1 MKGSKKMAKRLVAML
16 MAAALTLSLAA
27 CGNGG
32 SSSSTADSSTSSE
45 SSASDSAAADSSDAS
60 SEAEDLKES
69 ELVTLNIVTMSGG
82 KEESGIAQVEE
93 AMDKILEEK
102 FNVNVKLSFLP
113 YSSYADQISLM
124 LSSGEGVD
132 LLPVYMVNYTA
143 CADSG
148 QLYPMDDLIEKY
160 GQGIIEQLGWDNINC
175 GRVGGELFGLTEG
188 RDLAASQGFEYRLDL
203 AEKYNL
209 DMDSVKTLEDLHD
222 VLVTIKEKEEN
233 CWPVAVSAGE
243 NIRNWGW
250 DSLGDEMVNLGV
262 LPDMAT
268 DTTVVNLYETE
279 QYKNLVTTMY
289 NWMQEGLIQADAV
302 NTTETATTL
311 QDAGTAFGSFVNLK
325 PYYAEENNANLQNPI
340 GTVELIPALASTDRV
355 TMGLWSIA
363 GSCEHP
369 EAAMKTLNEL
379 YSNPELSNLYMYGIE
394 GVHYEVIEEGAVTN
408 GQDRI
413 NYPDGLDATTTT
425 YRKSGTWLMPNQ
437 FIGDIWGTDLPADY
451 WDATKTFNEES
462 QKSAAFGFS
471 FDATQVANEITAC
484 TNVVNKYHKALVCGA
499 LDPETTLPQFNS
511 ELKDAGIDAII
522 EEKQAQLDA
531 WLAEQK

>member
-1 MKGSKKMAKRLVAML
+1 MKKRTLASLLCAMMAV
-16 MAAALTLSLAA
+16 SVLAS
-27 CGNGG
+27 CGN
-32 SSSSTADSSTSSE
+32 SSSS
-45 SSASDSAAADSSDAS
+45 S
-60 SEAEDLKES
+60 SEASSSADSTASTAESTDGSEESTAEEDLREP
-69 ELVTLNIVTMSGG
+69 ELVTLDVVTMSSG
-82 KEESGIAQVEE
+82 KNEPDITEVEE
-93 AMDKILEEK
+93 AMNAILEDK
-102 FNVNVKLSFLP
+102 FNCNVNLTFIG
-113 YSSYADQISLM
+113 YANYAEQTSLM
-124 LSSGEGVD
+124 LSSGEDAD
-132 LLPVYMVNYTA
+132 LLAVYMIPLPT
-143 CADSG
+143 CANAG
-148 QLYPMDDLIEKY
+148 QIIPLDDLIEKY
-160 GQGIIEQLGWDNINC
+160 GQGIKEQLGDYVEC
-175 GRVGGELFGLTEG
+175 GRVGEDLYGVTTA
-188 RDLAASQGFEYRLDL
+188 RDLANSQGFAYV
-203 AEKYNL
+203 K
-209 DMDSVKTLEDLHD
+209 SVADEVGFDASNIKTLDDLKTELLK
-222 VLVTIKEKEEN
+222 VKAAYPN
-233 CWPVAVSAGE
+233 MWPVAVSAGE

-250 DSLGDEMVNLGV
+250 DPLGDDTVNLGV
-262 LPDMAT
+262 LADMAT
-268 DTTVVNLYETE
+268 DTTVVNLYETD
-279 QYKNLVTTMY
+279 QYKNLVTEMY

-311 QDAGTAFGSFVNLK
+311 MDAGTAFGSFVNLK
-325 PYYAEENNANLQNPI
+325 PYYAEENNANLQSPI

-355 TMGLWSIA
+355 TMALWSIA

-394 GVHYEVIEEGAVTN
+394 GVHYEVIEKGAVTN

-413 NYPDGLDATTTT
+413 YYPDGLDATTTT

-437 FIGDIWGTDLPADY
+437 FIGDIWGPDLPADY
-451 WDATKTFNEES
+451 WDATKAFNEES

-511 ELKDAGIDAII
+511 ELKDAGIDTII